1 MNILD
6 ELKSWLPRPVPALR
20 EASVQ
25 GLGPHG
31 LHRMRYV
38 EWGDADNPK
47 VLICVHGLTRN
58 GRDFDVLACALADEY
73 RVVCPDVVGRG
84 RSDRLPIA
92 DDYAV
97 PVYASDMM
105 VLIARL
111 NVETVHWVG
120 TSMGGM
126 IGMTLACMPDS
137 PVTRMVLNDVGP
149 VVPLAA
155 LTRIAA
161 YVGKAPPFASIEV
174 AETYLRTVA
183 APFGPLSDA
192 QWRHLAT
199 HGTRARPEGGF
210 EMAYDPAIAQPF
222 GKAVEQGA
230 DIDLWGL
237 YDAVRCPTLVL
248 RGAQSDV
255 LLHETA
261 EEMSRRGPQAKI
273 VEFPGIGHAP
283 MLMDETQV
291 RIVRE
296 FLLAKP

>member
-1 MNILD
+1 MDLFAG
-6 ELKSWLPRPVPALR
+6 LKSWLPGPVLQMR
-20 EASVQ
+20 ESSVR

-38 EWGDADNPK
+38 EWGDAANPK

-84 RSDRLPIA
+84 LSDRLAIA

-97 PVYASDMM
+97 PTYASDMM

-126 IGMTLACMPDS
+126 IGMTLACMPNS
-137 PVTRMVLNDVGP
+137 PVTRLVLNDVGP

-155 LTRIAA
+155 LKRIAE
-161 YVGKAPPFASIEV
+161 YVGKAPPFPSLDD
-174 AETYLRTVA
+174 AEKYLRTVA

-192 QWRHLAT
+192 QWRHLT
-199 HGTRARPEGGF
+199 VHGTRARPDGGF
-210 EMAYDPAIAQPF
+210 EMAYDPAIAAPF
-222 GKAVEQGA
+222 RKAVEQEV
-230 DIDLWGL
+230 DIDLWGI

-255 LLHETA
+255 LLHATA
-261 EEMSRRGPQAKI
+261 EEMAQRGPRAKI
-273 VEFPGIGHAP
+273 AEFPGIGHAP
-283 MLMDETQV
+283 MLMDEAQV
-291 RIVRE
+291 RAVRE
-296 FLLAKP
+296 FLLAIG